1 MKFRFLDHVRGAL
14 VLWIAF
20 SAITADSA
28 QARQNRFD
36 VTGAVV
42 DSAGVGLQGATV
54 VALTASD
61 STLTKFATAN
71 NEGAFTLRRVPEGD
85 YVLQI
90 TFVGFRT
97 IQHNFTLS
105 GADTDLGRF
114 IMEVQTEELDEL
126 VVSAEHIP
134 MVVKKDTLEYNAAA
148 FATRPNAVV
157 EDLLRRLPGIE
168 VASDGSIKAQG
179 EDVQKVLVDG
189 KEFFGNDPKIATKNL
204 PANAVSKVQVY
215 DKKSDA
221 AEFTGVDDGQ
231 EEKTINLELKEDAK
245 QGYFGNM
252 SGGYSAEGRYDGQA
266 SINRFSRSSQLA
278 FIGNLNNINRQG
290 FSFSDYISFMGGMG
304 AMMGGGGFAFGAEG
318 IQIGGNLSDGF
329 SETLAAGL
337 NLSHDFNSK
346 FDVQSSYF
354 LSSIENNQDRSVLS
368 QQVLGSSMS
377 AVTDESSEQISD
389 NLTHRV
395 NLNAKYEF
403 EKGHDLR
410 LRSNFSLSS
419 SSLSNTGVRS
429 TADLLG
435 IVQNTSDTQYAS
447 DGNSTGGTGSLTWR
461 KRLNDKGTS
470 LVADYRANLN
480 DSDTGADLKSLT
492 GIAGGGNVLTY
503 DEIQQIQSSLGNTLQ
518 QTQRILL
525 TQAFGNNN
533 HLIELQGERQ
543 SINEDKDQVVYD
555 LMSGTQ
561 IRNNLLSS
569 GLDRTYTYFRGG
581 ATYRRNWESV
591 NLGIG
596 VEVQESTLE
605 GTILERDVNISNGYT
620 HILPNMNLRWSP
632 KQGQNVYMSYNTRTR
647 EPSMTEL
654 QPFTDNSDPLNLY
667 VGNPNLEPEYSH
679 NMSLNYQFFD
689 QFTFVNFFAFLRAG
703 YTDNKIA
710 RSRTYGQGFAQET
723 TSINTDGDWTYNGN
737 MDFGTPIRPLGMK
750 VNLNYNGMYNR
761 GLEFVNGEE
770 STNRTLRNTVRTTL
784 ENRDKEQFDLAVT
797 ASLTFNDVKYSI
809 NERQNQNYMNSSY
822 EVRGSLYLGETW
834 EISSSLDYRMY
845 SQEAFG
851 DAKNIPLWEASITK
865 SLIGQH
871 ADLQLVALDLLD
883 RNEGINISNTGTTLR
898 EERIDSLGRYVMLKF
913 IYRLSGTGRDQGPRG
928 ITIMRD

>member
-1 MKFRFLDHVRGAL
+1 MSRISSLCRSAL
-14 VLWIAF
+14 LCWFVF
-20 SAITADSA
+20 GVFTAQQA
-28 QARQNRFD
+28 EARQDRFD
-36 VTGAVV
+36 VSGAVV

-54 VALTASD
+54 VVLTAAD

-71 NEGAFTLRRVPEGD
+71 AEGGFTLRRVPEGE
-85 YVLQI
+85 YILQI

-97 IQHNFTLS
+97 IQHNFS
-105 GADTDLGRF
+105 VAGADAALGMF
-114 IMEVQTEELDEL
+114 TMEIQTEELDEL

-204 PANAVSKVQVY
+204 PADAVAKVQVY

-252 SGGYSAEGRYDGQA
+252 SGGYSADGRYDGQA
-266 SINRFSRSSQLA
+266 SINRFSGSTQLA

-304 AMMGGGGFAFGAEG
+304 AMMGGGGIAFGGNG
-318 IQIGGNLSDGF
+318 IQVGNNLSDGF

-337 NLSHDFNSK
+337 NLSHEFGSK

-354 LSSIENNQDRSVLS
+354 LSTIENNQVRSVQS
-368 QQVLGSSMS
+368 QQVLGSSLS
-377 AVTDESSEQISD
+377 ASSAENSTQLSD
-389 NLTHRV
+389 NLTHRL

-403 EKGHDLR
+403 NKGHDVR
-410 LRSNFSLSS
+410 LRSNFSLSNS
-419 SSLSNTGVRS
+419 KLSNFGVRS
-429 TADLLG
+429 TSDLSG
-435 IVQNTSDTQYAS
+435 IVQNTSDTRYLT
-447 DGNSTGGTGSLTWR
+447 DGKSTGGTGSLTWR
-461 KRLNDKGTS
+461 KRLNEKGTS

-480 DSDTGADLKSLT
+480 DSDTDADLESLT

-503 DEIQQIQSSLGNTLQ
+503 EEIQQIQSSLGNTLQ
-518 QTQRILL
+518 QTQRLSL
-525 TQAFGNNN
+525 SQSFGGNN
-533 HLIELQGERQ
+533 HLIEVQGERQ

-555 LMSGTQ
+555 LVSGAQ

-569 GLDRTYTYFRGG
+569 GLDRTYTYYRGG
-581 ATYRRNWESV
+581 ATYRRNWETV

-632 KQGQNVYMSYNTRTR
+632 KQGQNVFLNYDTRTR
-647 EPSMTEL
+647 EPSMNEL
-654 QPFTDNSDPLNLY
+654 QPFTDNSDPLNVY

-679 NMSLNYQFFD
+679 NMSLNYHFFD

-710 RSRTYGQGFAQET
+710 RSRTIGQGFAQET
-723 TSINTDGDWTYNGN
+723 TSINTDGDWTYSGN

-784 ENRDKEQFDLAVT
+784 ENRDKERFDLAVT
-797 ASLTFNDVKYSI
+797 ASWTFNDVKYSI

-851 DAKNIPLWEASITK
+851 DARNIPLWEASITK
-865 SLIGQH
+865 SLIGQR

-883 RNEGINISNTGTTLR
+883 RNEGINISNNGTTLR
-898 EERIDSLGRYVMLKF
+898 EERINSLGRYVMLKF
-913 IYRLSGTGRDQGPRG
+913 IYRLSGSGRDKGPQA
-928 ITIMRD
+928 IHIMG